1 MKITTIRFAWVF
13 VSLEECKLEM
23 TSLIFLSLI
32 SLKILSSD
40 TISSTSFAGG
50 KCFKIGVSMK
60 GMEDKKSNMKV
71 DIIYEY
77 AILRGFLIWSPVPV
91 SV

>member
-1 MKITTIRFAWVF
+1 
-13 VSLEECKLEM
+13 
-23 TSLIFLSLI
+23 
-32 SLKILSSD
+32 
-40 TISSTSFAGG
+40 
-50 KCFKIGVSMK
+50 MK